1 VCAETAA
8 LLGTKGAGPTGTG
21 LQARSTETFKALG
34 FDSSMA
40 VELRNRLAAAAGVR
54 LPATVAFTYPT
65 PHALAGHLFS
75 LLEPEAPEAPED
87 PEAPGTAEDT
97 GLEGRS
103 DDDLYALIE
112 RGYV

>member
-1 VCAETAA
+1 VT
-8 LLGTKGAGPTGTG
+8 
-21 LQARSTETFKALG
+21 S
-34 FDSSMA
+34 
-40 VELRNRLAAAAGVR
+40 VR

-75 LLEPEAPEAPED
+75 LLEPEAPEAGP
-87 PEAPGTAEDT
+87 TAGETSLDSS
-97 GLEGRS
+97 S